1 MIKPY
6 NLKMQKPLYKKIK
19 QAIRQKLSDKQAASG
34 HTPQAVR
41 DWYKSQGVSAE
52 GFYWALLHSIT
63 PEIRYYDEQPD
74 LKDNHITSALKRIAQ
89 EIGVAY

>member
-41 DWYKSQGVSAE
+41 DWYRGEGVSAE

-63 PEIRYYDEQPD
+63 PEIRWYDIQPG
-74 LKDNHITSALKRIAQ
+74 LKYDDTTQALRLIAQ
-89 EIGVAY
+89 EIGVA